1 MEEKSQ
7 QSGEVLDVENYF
19 PDLEEGEEEQED
31 WVPKT
36 PTREEQKLIVS
47 GDKNHW
53 KSQLPPFGIPLQGS
67 NLNETILA
75 RKIN

>member
-7 QSGEVLDVENYF
+7 QSNEVLDVENYF
-19 PDLEEGEEEQED
+19 PDVEEGEEEQED
-31 WVPKT
+31 WVPKM
-36 PTREEQKLIVS
+36 PTREEEGLIVS
-47 GDKNHW
+47 EDKNHW
-53 KSQLPPFGIPLQGS
+53 KSKLPPFGIPLQGS

>member
-19 PDLEEGEEEQED
+19 PDVEEGEEEQED

-36 PTREEQKLIVS
+36 PTREEEKLIVNE
-47 GDKNHW
+47 DKNHW

>member
-19 PDLEEGEEEQED
+19 PDVEEKEEEQED

-36 PTREEQKLIVS
+36 PTSEEDGLIKS
-47 GDKNHW
+47 GDKNQW

-67 NLNETILA
+67 NWNETFLA
-75 RKIN
+75 SKIN

>member
-19 PDLEEGEEEQED
+19 PDVEEGEEEQED

-36 PTREEQKLIVS
+36 PTREEEGLIVS
-47 GDKNHW
+47 GDKNQW
-53 KSQLPPFGIPLQGS
+53 KSKLPPFGIPLQGS
-67 NLNETILA
+67 NLNETNLA